1 MMTVQI
7 SGPCTLTDVRGV
19 THVIPR
25 GMYARVQLVESEDRG
40 DTDQVRMGWADPDYI
55 WEVSAPY
62 RGRDKKIDWTILS
75 DEDMDEMSGF
85 SVRGIDWDAL
95 AQEE

>member
-1 MMTVQI
+1 MMEVQVA
-7 SGPCTLTDVRGV
+7 GPVTLTDVRGV

-25 GMYARVQLVESEDRG
+25 GMYCRVILIESEDRG
-40 DTDQVRMGWADPDYI
+40 DDGTGWADPDYI

-85 SVRGIDWDAL
+85 SFQGIDWDAL